1 MMPSAAMQRAQHTA
15 SPLQNMETNT
25 NNTDPI
31 PRQATMS
38 PTNGHT
44 NQSRSTSPATHQ
56 QHVSPPPQRPPRP
69 SREGVSLTKTLRKDT
84 VSMYPDASTGVMD
97 MAVPTTTDQDE
108 MDVLMRDI
116 RAQDAVISA
125 MKKKESWWRTEVS
138 IARRMRLAEAE
149 PNDAEADEQMLMD
162 MNDQLTDATKL
173 QLYEQLVSLKAEL
186 RRVQSNI
193 GGPSSHQAMSERI
206 HQVDRIRTAA
216 LQEAA
221 YWKSKYMARAKYM
234 KEEEEQQ
241 QEDEDDVL
249 KVLEHK
255 LASTL
260 MENEQQQR
268 LLQHLNKQA
277 QHDHEASAS
286 AQERAKEAH
295 ERAEEARH
303 AHERAIRELEVL
315 QRRAEQAELRV
326 EENNIKLDDLSRQ
339 LEESKTA
346 ANKNQH
352 LTQAQEKIMH
362 LTEANAKVQ
371 NEACTLTQELDA
383 YTEDIEHLRTAL
395 QEREEAL
402 TAATREVAATS
413 DKLARMK
420 EAVAAERTTPTPT
433 SSSATTTRAF

>member
-1 MMPSAAMQRAQHTA
+1 MQRAQHTS
-15 SPLQNMETNT
+15 SPLQNMESNT
-25 NNTDPI
+25 NNNEPV

-38 PTNGHT
+38 PTNG
-44 NQSRSTSPATHQ
+44 NISQQPRSTSPATHH
-56 QHVSPPPQRPPRP
+56 QHVPPPQRPPRP
-69 SREGVSLTKTLRKDT
+69 SREGVSLTKALRKDT
-84 VSMYPDASTGVMD
+84 VSMYPDASTNVMD
-97 MAVPTTTDQDE
+97 ITVPTTTDQDE
-108 MDVLMRDI
+108 MDVLVRDI
-116 RAQDAVISA
+116 RAQDAVIHA

-138 IARRMRLAEAE
+138 IARRMRLAEPE
-149 PNDAEADEQMLMD
+149 RNDAEADEQMLMD

-173 QLYEQLVSLKAEL
+173 QLFEQLVSLKAEL

-234 KEEEEQQ
+234 KEE
-241 QEDEDDVL
+241 QEDQDEDDVL

-286 AQERAKEAH
+286 AQDRAKEAH

-303 AHERAIRELEVL
+303 AHERAVRELEAL

-326 EENNIKLDDLSRQ
+326 EENNIKLDDLGRQ
-339 LEESKTA
+339 LEESKVA
-346 ANKNQH
+346 DNKNQH
-352 LTQAQEKIMH
+352 VTLAQEKIMH
-362 LTEANAKVQ
+362 LTEANNKVQ
-371 NEACTLTQELDA
+371 NEAYALTQELDS
-383 YTEDIEHLRTAL
+383 YTEDIEHLRAAL

-402 TAATREVAATS
+402 NAATREVAATN

-420 EAVAAERTTPTPT
+420 ETVAAERTTPTST
-433 SSSATTTRAF
+433 SSSATRAF